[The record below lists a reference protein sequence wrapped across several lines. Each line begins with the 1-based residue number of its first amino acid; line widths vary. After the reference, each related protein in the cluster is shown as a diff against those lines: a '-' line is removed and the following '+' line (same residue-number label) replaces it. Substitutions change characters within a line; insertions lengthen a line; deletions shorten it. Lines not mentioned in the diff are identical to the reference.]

1 MRVLTRSLIPTFAA
15 AVLCTLAFSA
25 QALPLMDM
33 KAEDLMPM
41 VGEFKK
47 SLNLSPNQQ
56 TLWQQTESKTRNL
69 LRERQARRERLQA
82 AAKAGLEAPNVE
94 LRDLVG
100 AVDAETAT
108 SAAEEKQIRAWWLE
122 VNDALS
128 DAQRKQVAQIIT
140 EQLLRVPDSGRGG
153 ESRPHEDGGEHNRGG
168 HRRGMGGSGGAGQ
181 PGG

>member
-1 MRVLTRSLIPTFAA
+1 MRVLSKIAA
-15 AVLCTLAFSA
+15 AVLCTVALSA
-25 QALPLMDM
+25 QALPLMEM

-41 VGEFKK
+41 VSEFKK
-47 SLNLSPNQQ
+47 SLNLTPNQQ
-56 TLWQQTESKTRNL
+56 TLWQQTETRTRNL
-69 LRERQARRERLQA
+69 LHERQARRERLQA
-82 AAKAGLEAPNVE
+82 AAKSGLEAPNVE

-108 SAAEEKQIRAWWLE
+108 SAAEEKQMRAWWLE

-140 EQLLRVPDSGRGG
+140 EQLLRVPDSGRSGG
-153 ESRPHEDGGEHNRGG
+153 ESKPREDIGEHNRGG
-168 HRRGMGGSGGAGQ
+168 HRRGGMGGGSGGM

>member
-1 MRVLTRSLIPTFAA
+1 MRMLSKIAA

-41 VGEFKK
+41 VSEFKK
-47 SLNLSPNQQ
+47 ALNLTPNQQ

-69 LRERQARRERLQA
+69 LRDRQARREHLQA
-82 AAKAGLEAPNVE
+82 AAKTGLEAPNVE

-153 ESRPHEDGGEHNRGG
+153 GESKPHEDSGEHNRGG
-168 HRRGMGGSGGAGQ
+168 HRRGGMSGGSGAGAGI

>member
-1 MRVLTRSLIPTFAA
+1 MRVLSKIAA
-15 AVLCTLAFSA
+15 AVLCTLALSA
-25 QALPLMDM
+25 QALPLMEM

-41 VGEFKK
+41 VSEFKK
-47 SLNLSPNQQ
+47 SLNLTPNQQ
-56 TLWQQTESKTRNL
+56 TLWQQTENKTRNL

-82 AAKAGLEAPNVE
+82 AAKTGLDAPNVE
-94 LRDLVG
+94 LRDLAG

-108 SAAEEKQIRAWWLE
+108 SAAEEKQMRGWWLE

-140 EQLLRVPDSGRGG
+140 EQLLRVPDSGRAGG
-153 ESRPHEDGGEHNRGG
+153 ESKPHEDSGDHNRGG
-168 HRRGMGGSGGAGQ
+168 HRRGGMGGSGGASL

>member
-1 MRVLTRSLIPTFAA
+1 MRVLTRIAA
-15 AVLCTLAFSA
+15 AVLCTAAFSA

-41 VGEFKK
+41 VSEFKK
-47 SLNLSPNQQ
+47 SLNLTPNQQ
-56 TLWQQTESKTRNL
+56 TLWQQTETKTRNL
-69 LRERQARRERLQA
+69 LRDRQARREHLQA
-82 AAKAGLEAPNVE
+82 AAKTGLEAPNVE

-108 SAAEEKQIRAWWLE
+108 SAAEEKQIRGWWLE

-140 EQLLRVPDSGRGG
+140 EQLLRVPDSGRSGG
-153 ESRPHEDGGEHNRGG
+153 ESKPHEDSGDHNRGG
-168 HRRGMGGSGGAGQ
+168 HRRGGMSGGSGGAGM

>member
-1 MRVLTRSLIPTFAA
+1 MRVLTKIAASL
-15 AVLCTLAFSA
+15 LCTLALSA

-41 VGEFKK
+41 VSEFKK
-47 SLNLSPNQQ
+47 SLNLTPNQQ

-69 LRERQARRERLQA
+69 LHERQARRERLQA
-82 AAKAGLEAPNVE
+82 AAKTGLEAPNVE
-94 LRDLVG
+94 LRDLAS

-108 SAAEEKQIRAWWLE
+108 SAAEEKQMRAWWLE

-140 EQLLRVPDSGRGG
+140 EQLLRVPDSGRSSN
-153 ESRPHEDGGEHNRGG
+153 ESRPHEDSGDHNRGG
-168 HRRGMGGSGGAGQ
+168 HRRGGTGGAGAGL